1 MNFARK
7 LSQCRQVSGGMITMT
22 RIHFCVSPFSRGV
35 RIRLSRCNLRFANCE
50 ESTARR
56 GADQPRVNSVTLML
70 TATSVPGGAIDYR
83 VRIDLRSNEILRCR
97 QSLLVGRCSARW
109 SLLY

>member
-7 LSQCRQVSGGMITMT
+7 CRQVSGGMITMT
-22 RIHFCVSPFSRGV
+22 RIHFCVTPFSRGV
-35 RIRLSRCNLRFANCE
+35 RIRLFANCE
-50 ESTARR
+50 KSAARR
-56 GADQPRVNSVTLML
+56 EADQPRVNSVTLML

-97 QSLLVGRCSARW
+97 
-109 SLLY
+109 